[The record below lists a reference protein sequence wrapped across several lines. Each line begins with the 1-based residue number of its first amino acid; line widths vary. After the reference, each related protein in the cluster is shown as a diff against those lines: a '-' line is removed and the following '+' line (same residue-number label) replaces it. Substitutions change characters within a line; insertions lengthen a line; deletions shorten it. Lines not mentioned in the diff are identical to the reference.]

1 MWAVFNFQVKM
12 PINTLNKGKTE
23 KINEKMAWKLFVNLL
38 IFFWKKSSEI
48 SNRSGLQRFENSKEF
63 LHPIMNK
70 GKDRIDAFAFIYL
83 CIPSTNVDTAER
95 YT

>member
-1 MWAVFNFQVKM
+1 MQ
-12 PINTLNKGKTE
+12 INPVNKGK
-23 KINEKMAWKLFVNLL
+23 NEKANEKTPWKLLVNLL

-48 SNRSGLQRFENSKEF
+48 SNRSGLQTIEKLEKF

-83 CIPSTNVDTAER
+83 CISATM
-95 YT
+95 